1 MRQHRTI
8 SASMERPH
16 SPKITSSPAACDT
29 LSCLLRELG
38 AKPTDFDCIV
48 TGDLGTVGADLL
60 LTLLREDGIDLSP
73 VYSDCG
79 ILLFGDTQDAHAGGS
94 GCGCSAAV
102 LCGPLLR
109 DMHEGKIRRMIFAGT
124 GAMMSPTSVQQSQNY
139 LNAFWVGG
147 AICAICQIFIDRTK
161 LTPARI
167 LVSLVVL
174 GVFLQAVGV
183 YQPLVDYAGVG
194 ATVPLLGFGYSLA
207 KGVAKAVAES
217 GLIGV
222 FTGGVTGAAGG
233 IAAAITFG
241 CLFALIAKPKSK
253 S

>member
-1 MRQHRTI
+1 M
-8 SASMERPH
+8 
-16 SPKITSSPAACDT
+16 
-29 LSCLLRELG
+29 
-38 AKPTDFDCIV
+38 
-48 TGDLGTVGADLL
+48 
-60 LTLLREDGIDLSP
+60 
-73 VYSDCG
+73 
-79 ILLFGDTQDAHAGGS
+79 
-94 GCGCSAAV
+94 
-102 LCGPLLR
+102 
-109 DMHEGKIRRMIFAGT
+109 
-124 GAMMSPTSVQQSQNY
+124 NY
-139 LNAFWVGG
+139 WNAFWVGG

-183 YQPLVDYAGVG
+183 YQPLVDYAGAG

-222 FTGGVTGAAGG
+222 FTGGAAGG